1 MKSEVVSGIGIL
13 MVVLPALSI
22 GASYAD
28 SEVWASLTDVRV
40 GLIFVG
46 LVLLLVARIM
56 QRRTE
61 GREA

>member
-13 MVVLPALSI
+13 MVVLPGLSI

-28 SEVWASLTDVRV
+28 SEVWAPLTDVRF

-46 LVLLLVARIM
+46 LILLLVARIM